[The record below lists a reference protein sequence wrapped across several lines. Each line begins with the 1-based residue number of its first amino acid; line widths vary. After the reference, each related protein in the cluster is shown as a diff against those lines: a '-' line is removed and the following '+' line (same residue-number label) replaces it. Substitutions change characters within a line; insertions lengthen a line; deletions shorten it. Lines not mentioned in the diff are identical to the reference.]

1 MVGGWVAQAMW
12 WVAQAMW
19 WVAGPT
25 YILQPLRGPTCKIA
39 RFQAELKFPSWTEC
53 GNELQTLQRPTTA
66 KNLIQFFVII
76 IKIMFI
82 KFFYEP

>member
-1 MVGGWVAQAMW
+1 MW

-39 RFQAELKFPSWTEC
+39 RIQAELKFPSWTEC
-53 GNELQTLQRPTTA
+53 GKIIMEIAAASVVSTLLPDDDH
-66 KNLIQFFVII
+66 
-76 IKIMFI
+76 
-82 KFFYEP
+82 